1 MRMLLRKSSRKSSL
15 RLPAFLLWV
24 IPGLALPGHLPAQQ
38 PRTTVTVGPAN
49 ADIIGTDNVA
59 IQKAIGRVAKAGG
72 GIVVIKAATYTLRN
86 SVRLV
91 SHLTLRGEGP
101 EKTILKKAPGVRS
114 KLSVDAD
121 YGEFI
126 ATVEDASGFAP
137 GMGVTIVDKEQR
149 SGWTPS
155 IRTVVSID
163 GNTLRF
169 DRFLHMD
176 YSVANDGEVFNTFP
190 LLAGYQVED
199 VRVEDLTADGS
210 RDSSETLDGC
220 QAAAIYFF
228 HSKRMTIRNSVA
240 RNYPG
245 DGISTQFVEHPEVEN
260 CESYGNAFLGIHLG
274 TGALYGLVRSNRV
287 HDNGQD
293 GLFLCWR
300 VQHARYEDNQSWNNG
315 QDGISLGHKDTDNT
329 FLRNVVTGNARAGV
343 YFRDERERNAASRN
357 VFRANKIAD
366 NGRPGAPGYGV
377 RIEGETKNLTFAAN
391 TIRDTRQAPQATQTV
406 GIYIGPK
413 ADFVICE
420 QNLFEGSTQQAI
432 VNESRSDHNRVQQ
445 PTGQ

>member
-121 YGEFI
+121 YGESI
-126 ATVEDASGFAP
+126 ATVEDTSGFAP

-155 IRTVVSID
+155 IRTVVSVQ

-176 YSVANDGEVFNTFP
+176 YSVADRKSTRLNSSHRCTSYAVFC
-190 LLAGYQVED
+190 L
-199 VRVEDLTADGS
+199 
-210 RDSSETLDGC
+210 
-220 QAAAIYFF
+220 
-228 HSKRMTIRNSVA
+228 
-240 RNYPG
+240 
-245 DGISTQFVEHPEVEN
+245 
-260 CESYGNAFLGIHLG
+260 
-274 TGALYGLVRSNRV
+274 
-287 HDNGQD
+287 
-293 GLFLCWR
+293 
-300 VQHARYEDNQSWNNG
+300 
-315 QDGISLGHKDTDNT
+315 
-329 FLRNVVTGNARAGV
+329 
-343 YFRDERERNAASRN
+343 
-357 VFRANKIAD
+357 
-366 NGRPGAPGYGV
+366 
-377 RIEGETKNLTFAAN
+377 
-391 TIRDTRQAPQATQTV
+391 
-406 GIYIGPK
+406 
-413 ADFVICE
+413 
-420 QNLFEGSTQQAI
+420 
-432 VNESRSDHNRVQQ
+432 
-445 PTGQ
+445 